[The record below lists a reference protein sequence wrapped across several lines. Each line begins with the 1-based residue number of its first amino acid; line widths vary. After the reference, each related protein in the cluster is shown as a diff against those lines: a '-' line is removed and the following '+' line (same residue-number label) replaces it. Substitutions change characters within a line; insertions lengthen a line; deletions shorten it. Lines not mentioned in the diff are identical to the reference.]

1 MADTPGIKII
11 SDNRKA
17 SHNYFLEE
25 RFEAGMV
32 LTGTEVKS
40 LREGKASLQDA
51 YAIFKGREIWLLN
64 ANIPAYK
71 MGNLNNH
78 EPLRT
83 RKLLLKASEI
93 NKLWGRMEIRGYSL
107 IPTKMYFK
115 KGFVKIEIAVAK
127 GKKAFDK
134 RATEKEK
141 DAKRDIAKAM
151 KAKQR

>member
-1 MADTPGIKII
+1 MSDAPGIKII
-11 SDNRKA
+11 NDNRKA

-25 RFEAGMV
+25 RFEAGIV

-40 LREGKASLQDA
+40 LREGKATIQDA
-51 YAIFKGREIWLLN
+51 YAIFKGREVFLIN
-64 ANIPAYK
+64 ANIPVYK

-83 RKLLLKASEI
+83 RKLLLHTAEI
-93 NKLWGRMEIRGYSL
+93 NKLWGKMEIKGYSL

-115 KGFVKIEIAVAK
+115 KGKAKIEIALGR

-134 RATEKEK
+134 RSSEKEK
-141 DAKRDIAKAM
+141 EVKRDLAKVM
-151 KAKQR
+151 KNKQR